1 MFSTAEFWVFVAF
14 VLLLASFGKRAFFYL
29 TKALDEHSQKV
40 AHQLEEAER
49 LHDEAL
55 SLLNSY
61 KKKHKE
67 AIEQVEKIMSFAEKE
82 AEELKRSAEQAYERF
97 MNRQE
102 ATLLE
107 RLEIEKEEVLVSM
120 RHKTVG
126 EALAL
131 VEHILSTDKKERK
144 KLTDMSLK
152 EVEDLSLKLKNHQS

>member
-14 VLLLASFGKRAFFYL
+14 VLLFASFGKRAFSYL

-40 AHQLEEAER
+40 AYQLEEAER

-61 KKKHKE
+61 KKKHEE

-82 AEELKRSAEQAYERF
+82 AEELKKSGEQAYERF

-102 ATLLE
+102 EALLA
-107 RLEIEKEEVLVSM
+107 RLEVEKEDALVKL
-120 RHKTVG
+120 RREAVG

-131 VEHILSTDKKERK
+131 VEHILSADKKERK
-144 KLTDMSLK
+144 KLTEASLK
-152 EVEDLSLKLKNHQS
+152 EVEDLSLKLKTHQT

>member
-14 VLLLASFGKRAFFYL
+14 ALLLAGFGKRAFAQL
-29 TKALDEHSQKV
+29 TKILDAHSQKI
-40 AHQLEEAER
+40 ATQLEEAER

-61 KKKHKE
+61 KKKHGE

-82 AEELKRSAEQAYERF
+82 AEELKRSGEQAYERF

-102 ATLLE
+102 AALLQ
-107 RLEIEKEEVLVSM
+107 RLEIEKEEALVKL
-120 RHKTVG
+120 RHKAVK

-131 VEHILSTDKKERK
+131 VEHVLLTDKKERK
-144 KLTDMSLK
+144 NLTDASLK
-152 EVEDLSLKLKNHQS
+152 EVEKLSLKLKKQKI